1 MEPIVTQK
9 CAPVCRWLLEWRPST
24 VFKDTD
30 MAAFLIVDTDL
41 THPERYE
48 DYKRQA
54 KPLAEQYGGE
64 YLVRGGAM
72 TLKENDLW
80 SPTRMVVV
88 RFASMEKAQAF
99 YDSAEYQRIL
109 GISRES
115 ARRTVV
121 LVEGF

>member
-1 MEPIVTQK
+1 MT
-9 CAPVCRWLLEWRPST
+9 AY
-24 VFKDTD
+24 
-30 MAAFLIVDTDL
+30 LIVDTDL
-41 THPERYE
+41 TRPERYE

-72 TLKENDLW
+72 DLKENDLW

-88 RFASMEKAQAF
+88 RFPSVEKAQAF
-99 YDSAEYQRIL
+99 YHSTQYQQVL
-109 GISRES
+109 EISKES

-121 LVEGF
+121 LVEGL

>member
-1 MEPIVTQK
+1 
-9 CAPVCRWLLEWRPST
+9 
-24 VFKDTD
+24 
-30 MAAFLIVDTDL
+30 MAAYLVVDTDL

-72 TLKENDLW
+72 SVKESDLW
-80 SPTRMVVV
+80 TPTRMVVV
-88 RFASMEKAQAF
+88 RFPSTEKAQAF
-99 YDSAEYQRIL
+99 YESAEYQEIL
-109 GISRES
+109 KISQES

>member
-1 MEPIVTQK
+1 
-9 CAPVCRWLLEWRPST
+9 
-24 VFKDTD
+24 
-30 MAAFLIVDTDL
+30 MAAYLVVDTDL
-41 THPERYE
+41 THPDLYE

-72 TLKENDLW
+72 SVKESDLW

-88 RFASMEKAQAF
+88 RFPSTEQAQAF
-99 YDSAEYQRIL
+99 YESPEYQKIL
-109 GISRES
+109 DISKAS

-121 LVEGF
+121 LVEGL

>member
-1 MEPIVTQK
+1 
-9 CAPVCRWLLEWRPST
+9 
-24 VFKDTD
+24 
-30 MAAFLIVDTDL
+30 MAAYLVVDTDL

-72 TLKENDLW
+72 TVKENDLW
-80 SPTRMVVV
+80 TPTRMVVV
-88 RFASMEKAQAF
+88 RFPSTERARAF
-99 YDSAEYQRIL
+99 YESAQYQEIL
-109 GISRES
+109 KISQES

-121 LVEGF
+121 LVEGL

>member
-1 MEPIVTQK
+1 
-9 CAPVCRWLLEWRPST
+9 
-24 VFKDTD
+24 
-30 MAAFLIVDTDL
+30 MAAYLVVDTDL

-48 DYKRQA
+48 DYKRLA

-72 TLKENDLW
+72 TVKENDLW
-80 SPTRMVVV
+80 TPTRMVVV
-88 RFASMEKAQAF
+88 RFPSTEKARAF
-99 YDSAEYQRIL
+99 YECAEYQEIL
-109 GISRES
+109 KISQES

>member
-1 MEPIVTQK
+1 
-9 CAPVCRWLLEWRPST
+9 
-24 VFKDTD
+24 
-30 MAAFLIVDTDL
+30 MAAYLVVDTDL
-41 THPERYE
+41 TDPDRYE

-80 SPTRMVVV
+80 TPTRMVVV
-88 RFASMEKAQAF
+88 RFPSMDQARAF
-99 YDSAEYQRIL
+99 YESAEYQEIL
-109 GISRES
+109 QISRAS

-121 LVEGF
+121 LVEGL

>member
-1 MEPIVTQK
+1 
-9 CAPVCRWLLEWRPST
+9 
-24 VFKDTD
+24 
-30 MAAFLIVDTDL
+30 MAAYLVVDTNLTQPDL
-41 THPERYE
+41 YE

-72 TLKENDLW
+72 SVKESDLW

-88 RFASMEKAQAF
+88 RFPSTEQAQAF
-99 YDSAEYQRIL
+99 YESPEYQKIL
-109 GISRES
+109 DISKAS

-121 LVEGF
+121 LVEGL

>member
-1 MEPIVTQK
+1 MP
-9 CAPVCRWLLEWRPST
+9 AY
-24 VFKDTD
+24 
-30 MAAFLIVDTDL
+30 LIVDTDL
-41 THPERYE
+41 TAPERYE

-72 TLKENDLW
+72 DLKENDLW

-88 RFASMEKAQAF
+88 RFPSVEKAQAF
-99 YDSAEYQRIL
+99 YHSAQYQQVL
-109 GISRES
+109 EISKES

-121 LVEGF
+121 LDAGL

>member
-1 MEPIVTQK
+1 
-9 CAPVCRWLLEWRPST
+9 
-24 VFKDTD
+24 
-30 MAAFLIVDTDL
+30 MAAYLVVDTEL

-72 TLKENDLW
+72 DVKESALW
-80 SPTRMVVV
+80 NPKRMVVV
-88 RFASMEKAQAF
+88 RFPSTEKAQAF
-99 YDSAEYQRIL
+99 YNSPEYQKIL
-109 GISRES
+109 EISKES

-121 LVEGF
+121 LVEGM

>member
-1 MEPIVTQK
+1 
-9 CAPVCRWLLEWRPST
+9 
-24 VFKDTD
+24 
-30 MAAFLIVDTDL
+30 MAAYLVVDTDL

-72 TLKENDLW
+72 DLKETDLW
-80 SPTRMVVV
+80 SPTRLVVV
-88 RFASMEKAQAF
+88 RFPSVEKAQAF
-99 YDSAEYQRIL
+99 YNCPEYQQIL
-109 GISRES
+109 QISKAS

-121 LVEGF
+121 LVEGL

>member
-1 MEPIVTQK
+1 MS
-9 CAPVCRWLLEWRPST
+9 AY
-24 VFKDTD
+24 
-30 MAAFLIVDTDL
+30 LIVDTDL
-41 THPERYE
+41 TDPDRYE

-72 TLKENDLW
+72 SIKENDLW
-80 SPTRMVVV
+80 SPKRMVVV
-88 RFASMEKAQAF
+88 RFPSTEKAQAF
-99 YDSAEYQRIL
+99 YESAEYQQIL
-109 GISRES
+109 QISKAS

>member
-1 MEPIVTQK
+1 MS
-9 CAPVCRWLLEWRPST
+9 AY
-24 VFKDTD
+24 
-30 MAAFLIVDTDL
+30 LIVDTDL
-41 THPERYE
+41 TDPDRYE

-72 TLKENDLW
+72 SIKENDLW

-88 RFASMEKAQAF
+88 RFPSTEKAQAF
-99 YDSAEYQRIL
+99 YESTEYQKIL
-109 GISRES
+109 QISKAS

>member
-1 MEPIVTQK
+1 
-9 CAPVCRWLLEWRPST
+9 
-24 VFKDTD
+24 
-30 MAAFLIVDTDL
+30 MAAYLIVDSDL

-72 TLKENDLW
+72 TITENDLW
-80 SPTRMVVV
+80 TPTRMVVV
-88 RFASMEKAQAF
+88 RFPSSEQAKAF
-99 YDSAEYQRIL
+99 YASAEYQEVL
-109 GISRES
+109 KISKES
-115 ARRTVV
+115 ARRTVL

>member
-1 MEPIVTQK
+1 MS
-9 CAPVCRWLLEWRPST
+9 AY
-24 VFKDTD
+24 
-30 MAAFLIVDTDL
+30 LIVDTDL
-41 THPERYE
+41 TQPERYE

-72 TLKENDLW
+72 SVKENALW
-80 SPTRMVVV
+80 TPTRMVVI
-88 RFASMEKAQAF
+88 RFPSVEKAKAF
-99 YDSAEYQRIL
+99 YESAEYQKIL
-109 GISRES
+109 EISKES

>member
-1 MEPIVTQK
+1 MP
-9 CAPVCRWLLEWRPST
+9 AY
-24 VFKDTD
+24 
-30 MAAFLIVDTDL
+30 LIVDTDL

-72 TLKENDLW
+72 DLKEHDLW
-80 SPTRMVVV
+80 RPTRMVVV
-88 RFASMEKAQAF
+88 RFPSTEKAQAF
-99 YDSAEYQRIL
+99 YHSPEYQEVL
-109 GISRES
+109 KISKEA

-121 LVEGF
+121 LVEGL

>member
-1 MEPIVTQK
+1 
-9 CAPVCRWLLEWRPST
+9 
-24 VFKDTD
+24 
-30 MAAFLIVDTDL
+30 MAAFLIVDTEL
-41 THPERYE
+41 TQPERYE

-72 TLKENDLW
+72 DVKENDLW
-80 SPTRMVVV
+80 APARMVVV
-88 RFASMEKAQAF
+88 RFPSTEKAQAF
-99 YDSAEYQRIL
+99 YNSPEYQKIL
-109 GISRES
+109 AISQES

>member
-1 MEPIVTQK
+1 
-9 CAPVCRWLLEWRPST
+9 
-24 VFKDTD
+24 
-30 MAAFLIVDTDL
+30 MAAYLVVDTDL
-41 THPERYE
+41 TQPDLYE

-72 TLKENDLW
+72 SVKESDLW

-88 RFASMEKAQAF
+88 RFPSTEQAQAF
-99 YDSAEYQRIL
+99 YESPEYQKIL
-109 GISRES
+109 DISKAS

-121 LVEGF
+121 LVEGL

>member
-1 MEPIVTQK
+1 
-9 CAPVCRWLLEWRPST
+9 
-24 VFKDTD
+24 
-30 MAAFLIVDTDL
+30 MAAYLIVDSDL
-41 THPERYE
+41 TRPERYE

-72 TLKENDLW
+72 AIQENDLW

-88 RFASMEKAQAF
+88 RFPSVEKAKAF
-99 YDSAEYQRIL
+99 YESAEYQQVL
-109 GISRES
+109 LISKES

-121 LVEGF
+121 LVEGL